1 MLLVKIHYVLE
12 IYSVFQDII
21 VKNIYSIG
29 VSSHLIYSDSF
40 AGRVNCFLGPNPLV
54 CFSADQPL
62 YRSIIILSIFNKTLL
77 HCLIAMSN
85 ASSLRCVTPSNW
97 SHIKIQGGYREVIW
111 HLFRLPRAFWWFKIA
126 GKKVSDGSIAEKQL
140 ILRGK

>member
-85 ASSLRCVTPSNW
+85 ASSW
-97 SHIKIQGGYREVIW
+97 SASHLATGHIKIQGGYREVIW